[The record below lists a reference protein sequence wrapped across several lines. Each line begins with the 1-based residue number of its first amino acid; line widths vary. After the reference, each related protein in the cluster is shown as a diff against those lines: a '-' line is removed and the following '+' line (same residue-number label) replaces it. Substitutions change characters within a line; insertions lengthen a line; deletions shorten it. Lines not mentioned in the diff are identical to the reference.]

1 MDEIAPEHLSI
12 QVADPLPVVTKVR
25 NAGAIFVGKYS
36 AVACGD
42 YAVGT
47 NHVLPTAGYAKMY
60 SGLDVRHFL
69 KSASVEMI
77 DREGLE
83 TIGDIVETIADAEGL
98 VAHAD
103 SVRIRRRT

>member
-1 MDEIAPEHLSI
+1 MEKALKNSGYVIVRDIDEAIAASDRVAPEHLSI
-12 QVADPLPVVTKVR
+12 QVADPLSVITRVK

-60 SGLDVRHFL
+60 QDLML
-69 KSASVEMI
+69 LISVKPH
-77 DREGLE
+77 RL
-83 TIGDIVETIADAEGL
+83 
-98 VAHAD
+98 
-103 SVRIRRRT
+103 R